1 MTHYPWYVQIISS
14 HLIGAR
20 GLREILT
27 EAGMKAELAEDV
39 RRCPEPGQH
48 PTPDVF
54 LIDTTAIPKPPERI
68 VRSLALAY
76 PHAKFL
82 LLVPDNLLDE
92 EFDLAVLMASG
103 VLGAVRMDQVDRALV
118 SAVEMVAQ
126 GSLCLPPELVPV
138 LANLHRA
145 LQPRPDAPQIDWTPR
160 QRTILALIARGLLNR
175 EIASVLELTEGTVKT
190 YISEMLS
197 KAGAASRRELTG
209 PPLSAD
215 HQNFFAFNHR
225 RNSFKAGK

>member
-1 MTHYPWYVQIISS
+1 
-14 HLIGAR
+14 
-20 GLREILT
+20 
-27 EAGMKAELAEDV
+27 MKAELAQDA
-39 RRCPEPGQH
+39 RRDPESAEN

-54 LIDTTAIPKPPERI
+54 LIDTTAIPKPPEKI

-82 LLVPDNLLDE
+82 LLVRDNPRDE
-92 EFDLAVLMASG
+92 ELDLAVLMASG
-103 VLGAVRMDQVDRALV
+103 VLGAVRMDQVDRALA

-138 LANLHRA
+138 LANLHQA
-145 LQPRPDAPQIDWTPR
+145 LQPRLDAPQIDWTPR

-175 EIASVLELTEGTVKT
+175 EIASVLKLTEGTVKT
-190 YISEMLS
+190 YVSEMLS

-209 PPLSAD
+209 LSCKAD
-215 HQNFFAFNHR
+215 HQNLFAFDHP